1 MYPKG
6 MNSGAFV
13 KGSGGKLLGA
23 AKGLMADDKHSSV
36 MAALMAAAPEVAAK
50 YGMLE
55 KGKK

>member
-1 MYPKG
+1 